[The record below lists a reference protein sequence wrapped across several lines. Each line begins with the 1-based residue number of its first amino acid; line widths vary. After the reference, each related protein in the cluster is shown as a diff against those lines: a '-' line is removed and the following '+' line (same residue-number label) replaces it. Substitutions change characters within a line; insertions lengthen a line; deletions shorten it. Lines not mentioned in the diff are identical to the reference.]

1 MNKRRKAGGEIGG
14 AATRVIKVSPQ
25 ALAVGI
31 EMPVNSAGLT
41 DEEGRTT
48 LVRMDQARTLQARLL
63 GLIDVE
69 KSELASYK
77 LKDVAQSWY
86 KVWQDTRALGG
97 GPITW
102 DLLKMAFLRR
112 FFPR

>member
-1 MNKRRKAGGEIGG
+1 M
-14 AATRVIKVSPQ
+14 
-25 ALAVGI
+25 ALV
-31 EMPVNSAGLT
+31 ELYK
-41 DEEGRTT
+41 
-48 LVRMDQARTLQARLL
+48 LRLL

-69 KSELASYK
+69 KSELASYQ

-86 KVWQDTRALGG
+86 KVWQDSRALGG

-102 DLLKMAFLRR
+102 DFFKMDFLGR